1 MKNKFYHYGDSFAT
15 CDESETIFSKYI
27 ADELGL
33 EFVSRASS
41 GKSNLSILS
50 NILKD
55 LPTLNSGDKILIGF
69 TFFTRGEYIDK
80 DNKLV
85 STNIYYNDMDGTK
98 IDNLEHQKSIGIDI
112 MDIKR
117 RNNTLEYWVDYSW
130 DAYVKT
136 FKYLINSTIVYLK
149 DKGVDVKYFY
159 IKKDF
164 LTLDGQPKDFV
175 NFLPSGEIEFEDT
188 DDLIS
193 YLLSKDWLKEES
205 VHYAWGIQE
214 LLSKVFINNWI
225 ISILK

>member
-27 ADELGL
+27 ADEFGMDWID
-33 EFVSRASS
+33 RGGS
-41 GKSNLSILS
+41 GISNLSILS
-50 NILKD
+50 SILED

-69 TFFTRGEYIDK
+69 TFFTRGEYIDR

-98 IDNLEHQKSIGIDI
+98 IDNLEHQKRIGIDI

-130 DAYVKT
+130 DAYIKT
-136 FKYLINSTIVYLK
+136 FKYLINPTILYLK
-149 DKGVDVKYFY
+149 NKGVDVKYFY

-164 LTLDGQPKDFV
+164 LTLDGNQKDFV
-175 NFLPSGEIEFEDT
+175 NFLPNGEIKFEDKN
-188 DDLIS
+188 DFIS
-193 YLLSKDWLKEES
+193 YLVSKDWLKEES
-205 VHYAWGIQE
+205 VHYAWEIQE
-214 LLSKVFINNWI
+214 LLSKIIIDNWKSNTI
-225 ISILK
+225 